1 MMKRTVQVGNIKL
14 YRPAMTMDTLS
25 EVAGGKGGITIPS
38 KPIADTVAAI
48 VCGGHEWVRT
58 GREAEVPFLV
68 FWSKHQKQY
77 VCTKCG
83 KIKWENE
90 D

>member
-1 MMKRTVQVGNIKL
+1 MKDQKMRELNPDEMNNAGK
-14 YRPAMTMDTLS
+14 A
-25 EVAGGKGGITIPS
+25 AGGKGGISIPS
-38 KPIADTVAAI
+38 KPIADTLRSL

-58 GREAEVPFLV
+58 GREAETPFLV

-83 KIKWENE
+83 KLKWENE